1 MKKMDKVGFSLLSLD
16 DKLLL
21 IKTQAGYLTNIR
33 LLENKIT
40 LYSYNGYLIEE
51 YRNSESK
58 KLIKIEPIMNPNEKE
73 RLKLYSMY

>member
-51 YRNSESK
+51 YRNSESQ